1 MKNLSVYIE
10 VNGSQIYVG
19 KIAGNSIT
27 DAYFQYAE
35 EYYTRPDA
43 VSISI
48 NLPVSKK
55 VFTPAQ
61 TKIFFEGLLPE
72 GFTRR
77 CVASWMHA
85 DENDYLTIL
94 AGLGSEC
101 LGALQIVEN
110 DHTLEQSY
118 KKLTFEQVRSL
129 AQEGA
134 SESAQLVTKSHLSL
148 TGASGKVGL
157 YFNNV
162 DKQWY
167 HPIGSAPSTHIVKQ
181 SHVRLK
187 EIVTNEQLCLLT
199 ASGLGIEI
207 PESFIINTGN
217 SKDGDVLFATKRYD
231 RSFNGATCL
240 VDGLSVPLR
249 LHQEDFA
256 QAMGIAAQH
265 KYEHDQAA
273 YLKKAFEMIRNY
285 SANPMEDQ
293 IKLWDIT
300 VYNYLIGNTD
310 NHIKNLSLLYSKDLK
325 AVRLAPA
332 YDIVSTMIY
341 ESSTKDMSLSI
352 NGKYEIDKLTRD
364 DFKSQAQIC
373 GLGEK
378 IAMSHFDKLAS
389 LFEKMLNKT
398 VVFMAEEGFSN
409 IGDLK
414 EKILS
419 SGGYHHLL

>member
-134 SESAQLVTKSHLSL
+134 SDLHSL
-148 TGASGKVGL
+148 
-157 YFNNV
+157 
-162 DKQWY
+162 
-167 HPIGSAPSTHIVKQ
+167 
-181 SHVRLK
+181 
-187 EIVTNEQLCLLT
+187 
-199 ASGLGIEI
+199 
-207 PESFIINTGN
+207 
-217 SKDGDVLFATKRYD
+217 
-231 RSFNGATCL
+231 
-240 VDGLSVPLR
+240 
-249 LHQEDFA
+249 
-256 QAMGIAAQH
+256 
-265 KYEHDQAA
+265 
-273 YLKKAFEMIRNY
+273 
-285 SANPMEDQ
+285 
-293 IKLWDIT
+293 
-300 VYNYLIGNTD
+300 
-310 NHIKNLSLLYSKDLK
+310 
-325 AVRLAPA
+325 
-332 YDIVSTMIY
+332 
-341 ESSTKDMSLSI
+341 
-352 NGKYEIDKLTRD
+352 
-364 DFKSQAQIC
+364 
-373 GLGEK
+373 
-378 IAMSHFDKLAS
+378 
-389 LFEKMLNKT
+389 
-398 VVFMAEEGFSN
+398 
-409 IGDLK
+409 
-414 EKILS
+414 
-419 SGGYHHLL
+419 